1 MPQIY
6 HFFHIFVN
14 IRATFFMKRTIFSLI
29 FLSCMLAYGCNA
41 GPKKP
46 KKERSQSAQTATSEG
61 RVVPVRY
68 GFRVVAEL
76 PHSTSAYTQGL
87 QWDGGFFYEGTGL
100 NGKSELRVVIPATGE
115 AVKSVSLERKYFGEG
130 ITILGDRIYQLTWT
144 SGRAFV
150 YDKATLR
157 KVGEFSYEGEG
168 WGITT
173 DGKSLYTS
181 DGTDHIVVRNP
192 KTFGVERTI
201 EVRIAGRKINM
212 LNELEWIDGEI
223 WANVYMTDMIVRI
236 NPESGAVVGVVDL
249 TGLQSPS
256 DKRWQDDVLNGIAYN
271 PTAKTLF
278 VTGKNWNKVYQIELT
293 QDGD

>member
-1 MPQIY
+1 
-6 HFFHIFVN
+6 
-14 IRATFFMKRTIFSLI
+14 MKHTIFTLI
-29 FLSCMLAYGCNA
+29 FLSCTLVYGCGA

-46 KKERSQSAQTATSEG
+46 KKTTSHSTQTTASEG
-61 RVVPVRY
+61 RVVPARY

-87 QWDGGFFYEGTGL
+87 QWEDGVFYEGTGL
-100 NGKSELRVVIPATGE
+100 NGRSELRIVNPATGE

-130 ITILGDRIYQLTWT
+130 ITILGDKIYQLTWT
-144 SGRAFV
+144 AGKAFV

-181 DGTDHIVVRNP
+181 DGTDRIVVRNP
-192 KTFGVERTI
+192 QTFKTERTI
-201 EVRIAGRKINM
+201 EVRMAGRKVNM
-212 LNELEWIDGEI
+212 LNELEWIGGEI
-223 WANVYMTDMIVRI
+223 WANVYMTDQIVRI
-236 NPESGAVVGVVDL
+236 NPESGAVVGIVDL
-249 TGLQSPS
+249 TGLQAPS

-271 PTAKTLF
+271 PATKALF

-293 QDGD
+293 KDGD

>member
-1 MPQIY
+1 
-6 HFFHIFVN
+6 
-14 IRATFFMKRTIFSLI
+14 MKHTIFTLI
-29 FLSCMLAYGCNA
+29 FLSCTLVYGCSA

-46 KKERSQSAQTATSEG
+46 KKTATHSAQTTSSEG
-61 RVVPVRY
+61 RIVPVRY

-76 PHSTSAYTQGL
+76 PHSTSAYIQGL
-87 QWDGGFFYEGTGL
+87 QWEGGLFYEGTGL
-100 NGKSELRVVIPATGE
+100 NGRSELRVVNPATGE
-115 AVKSVSLERKYFGEG
+115 AVRSVSLERKYFGEG
-130 ITILGDRIYQLTWT
+130 ITLLGDRIYQLTWT
-144 SGRAFV
+144 AGKAFV

-157 KVGEFSYEGEG
+157 RVGEFSYEGEG

-181 DGTDHIVVRNP
+181 DGTDRIAVRNP
-192 KTFGVERTI
+192 QTFRVERTI
-201 EVRIAGRKINM
+201 EVRMAGRRVNM
-212 LNELEWIDGEI
+212 LNELEWIGGEI
-223 WANVYMTDMIVRI
+223 WANVYMTDQIVRI
-236 NPESGAVVGVVDL
+236 DPESGAVVGVVDL

-271 PTAKTLF
+271 PATKALF